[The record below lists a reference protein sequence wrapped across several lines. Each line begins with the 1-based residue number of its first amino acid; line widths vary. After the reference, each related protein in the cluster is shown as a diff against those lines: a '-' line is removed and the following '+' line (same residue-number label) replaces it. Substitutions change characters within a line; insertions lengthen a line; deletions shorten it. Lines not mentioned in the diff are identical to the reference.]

1 MGMSGFLPDLAADCA
16 LSGQMASDPQRI
28 LNLLERTLTA
38 PEPTASLRAL
48 TSLRREL
55 DALER
60 ANVARAL
67 QEGETFAAIAKPLG
81 ISRQAAH
88 RRYRD
93 LATGTPAPRLSAE
106 ARAAL
111 VRRPGAGGRR
121 RPPGGGPPRHGSR
134 SIDSEHLLLAL
145 APRGLDVDAARRR
158 LGPPTINAPEPA
170 GLDPKLHARLV
181 RNGGPL
187 QVDHLLRAALADP
200 DAKRLFDSFF

>member
-60 ANVARAL
+60 AHVARAL
-67 QEGETFAAIAKPLG
+67 QEGQTFAAIAKPLG

-88 RRYRD
+88 RRYRE
-93 LATGTPAPRLSAE
+93 LASGTQAPRLSSE

-111 VRRPGAGGRR
+111 LRAREEAA
-121 RPPGGGPPRHGSR
+121 RHGSR

-158 LGPPTINAPEPA
+158 LGPPTLNAPEPA

-200 DAKRLFDSFF
+200 SAKRLFDSFF

>member
-1 MGMSGFLPDLAADCA
+1 MGMSGFLPDLGSPCA

-48 TSLRREL
+48 SALRREL

-60 ANVARAL
+60 AHVARAL
-67 QEGETFAAIAKPLG
+67 QEGQTFAAIAKPLG

-88 RRYRD
+88 RRYRE
-93 LATGTPAPRLSAE
+93 LASGTQAPRLSSE

-111 VRRPGAGGRR
+111 LRAREEAA
-121 RPPGGGPPRHGSR
+121 RHGSR

-145 APRGLDVDAARRR
+145 APRGLDVDPARRPPWPAPPQAAPPAR
-158 LGPPTINAPEPA
+158 GGLAPPTLTAPEPA

-200 DAKRLFDSFF
+200 GAKR

>member
-1 MGMSGFLPDLAADCA
+1 MGMSGFLPDLGSPCA

-60 ANVARAL
+60 AHVARAL

-93 LATGTPAPRLSAE
+93 LATGTPAPRLSA
-106 ARAAL
+106 AGRAAPI
-111 VRRPGAGGRR
+111 RARHEGGR
-121 RPPGGGPPRHGSR
+121 
-134 SIDSEHLLLAL
+134 
-145 APRGLDVDAARRR
+145 
-158 LGPPTINAPEPA
+158 
-170 GLDPKLHARLV
+170 
-181 RNGGPL
+181 
-187 QVDHLLRAALADP
+187 
-200 DAKRLFDSFF
+200 